1 MSLNAPRGPLNEYQ
15 NVGAHSGVAAAS
27 PHRLI
32 AMLLERA
39 LARLATAKGHML
51 RGNVSE
57 KGVHISGAMAILD
70 GLRASLD
77 FDAGGEI
84 AANLDALY
92 DYMNRQLVV
101 ANVANDVDILEEV
114 TGLVREIRSG
124 WSGIEPK
131 PSTAP
136 AAVPAA
142 G

>member
-15 NVGAHSGVAAAS
+15 KVGAHSGVAAAS

-32 AMLLERA
+32 AMLMERA

-77 FDAGGEI
+77 YEAGGEI

-101 ANVANDVDILEEV
+101 ANVANDVDMLEEV
-114 TGLVREIRSG
+114 TSLIREIRTG
-124 WSGIEPK
+124 WAGIE
-131 PSTAP
+131 SQAP
-136 AAVPAA
+136 AAAA
-142 G
+142 LPVAG

>member
-1 MSLNAPRGPLNEYQ
+1 MSLNAPRGPLSEYQ

-51 RGNVSE
+51 RGNTAE

-131 PSTAP
+131 SAETP
-136 AAVPAA
+136 AAVPVA